1 MSKKAL
7 NNSGNSRTT
16 QYQIISFEEKIQ
28 NDKERIKRRFN
39 FTNSNNNSLN
49 SSNISDI
56 KSQLSICSIKK
67 NLNNKNEKIILEINK
82 SEYSEITDIIE
93 ESIVNNELINN
104 RNNKNTNNNV
114 NNNNNM
120 NNNIDDDYYNVEN
133 SERIEKFDI
142 IQKNNKSHNH
152 IINESNINNNKIM
165 KRNGSSLF
173 LKTNNNKFKK
183 LLIDNHSNVS
193 DLGLLDDEHVIS
205 KNHQDQVSKFKF
217 ISEVQ
222 KNNLRYENLSI
233 KKFLALNNKCIFNI
247 FSFLYDNYKMI
258 MFSGKQLKNV
268 FNLTLK
274 GKFSYIIDNFKSKY
288 KEILQFESF
297 KFIQSET
304 IMLNKKKIPIFSVF
318 LKCQIKETPYL
329 LKYEEISY
337 EISYSFKYSQ
347 SRKKDSLYYQIYKF
361 DLRKNKYYPI
371 WICSEMDER
380 KYSQRRLVYSSPVQ
394 NYTEKDHIT
403 IKIDLIEGNNFIY
416 DIKFLDIKIFAAPKY
431 LYEKGVFKSEI
442 RYDGMRDCEIENM
455 ILRWNNENN
464 LIRNSQ
470 MLFYIKRTFGNYF
483 LLKEVKYDISELVF
497 YKIKMKAEKIGII
510 KKNRIF
516 NLNLQIINE
525 SSEITNEC
533 IYVGCVNTFT
543 QNKILQIRKGTIM
556 ILYITDL
563 KN

>member
-1 MSKKAL
+1 M
-7 NNSGNSRTT
+7 
-16 QYQIISFEEKIQ
+16 
-28 NDKERIKRRFN
+28 KE
-39 FTNSNNNSLN
+39 T
-49 SSNISDI
+49 
-56 KSQLSICSIKK
+56 
-67 NLNNKNEKIILEINK
+67 
-82 SEYSEITDIIE
+82 
-93 ESIVNNELINN
+93 
-104 RNNKNTNNNV
+104 
-114 NNNNNM
+114 
-120 NNNIDDDYYNVEN
+120 
-133 SERIEKFDI
+133 
-142 IQKNNKSHNH
+142 
-152 IINESNINNNKIM
+152 
-165 KRNGSSLF
+165 
-173 LKTNNNKFKK
+173 
-183 LLIDNHSNVS
+183 
-193 DLGLLDDEHVIS
+193 
-205 KNHQDQVSKFKF
+205 
-217 ISEVQ
+217 
-222 KNNLRYENLSI
+222 
-233 KKFLALNNKCIFNI
+233 
-247 FSFLYDNYKMI
+247 
-258 MFSGKQLKNV
+258 
-268 FNLTLK
+268 
-274 GKFSYIIDNFKSKY
+274 FSYIIDNFKSKY
-288 KEILQFESF
+288 KEILEFESF

-304 IMLNKKKIPIFSVF
+304 VMLNKKKIPIFSVF

-416 DIKFLDIKIFAAPKY
+416 DIQFLDIKIFTAPKY

-455 ILRWNNENN
+455 ILRWNKENN
-464 LIRNSQ
+464 LIRNSE

-525 SSEITNEC
+525 TSEITNEC